1 MGAQMQH
8 GLLVLADISG
18 FTSFVAQTELE
29 HAHDILSELLE
40 LLVSRLT
47 PTFQL
52 VEIEGDAV
60 YVTAPEARVP
70 RGDTLLEFYESAYAA
85 FKDRVEA
92 VRRQTTCTCNAC
104 RLIPTLDVKFI
115 TTCGDYIL
123 QNIAGSIKPVGSA
136 VNLVH
141 RLSKNHIADA
151 TGWHAYALFT
161 EGAIAHTNINSDGMH
176 VQTETYEHLGT
187 VTTYSLD
194 LLTRYRTMV
203 EARRVFLAREDADWA
218 MTLDLPAPPPV
229 VWAFLN
235 DPEKRALWDRN
246 EIRPE
251 NSHARRGVGS
261 RNHCVHGKNRER
273 LQTILDWR
281 PFDYYT
287 IQDQASTSTKPEML
301 MTLQLVPNAGG
312 TRLNATL
319 KMLMPAPTPVRRSL
333 CAFMMKY
340 MKVEQNWR
348 NLERVIHTEQR
359 ESAPTPIP
367 A

>member
-29 HAHDILSELLE
+29 HSHDILSELLE

-47 PTFQL
+47 PTFNL

-60 YVTAPEARVP
+60 YVTAPEARAP
-70 RGDTLLEFYESAYAA
+70 RGDTLLEFYESTYAA

-92 VRRQTTCTCNAC
+92 VRRRTTCTCNAC

-115 TTCGDYIL
+115 TACGDYVL
-123 QNIAGSIKPVGSA
+123 QNIAGSNKPVGSA

-141 RLSKNHIADA
+141 RLSKNHVAEA

-161 EGAIAHTNINSDGMH
+161 ESALAHTNVSSNGMH
-176 VQTETYEHLGT
+176 IQAETYEHLGT

-194 LLTRYRTMV
+194 LLTRYRKMV
-203 EARRVFLAREDADWA
+203 EARRVFVARQDADWA
-218 MTLDLPAPPPV
+218 LTLDLPAAAPV
-229 VWAFLN
+229 VWSYLN
-235 DPEKRALWDRN
+235 DPEKRVLWDRN
-246 EIRPE
+246 EIRPDKTD
-251 NSHARRGVGS
+251 ARRGVGS
-261 RNHCVHGKNRER
+261 RNHCVHGKNSER

-287 IQDQASTSTKPEML
+287 IEDQASTSDKPEML
-301 MTLQLVPNAGG
+301 LTCQLVPNAGG
-312 TRLNATL
+312 TQLNVHL

-333 CAFMMKY
+333 CSFMMRY

-348 NLERVIHTEQR
+348 NLERVIAAQPSER
-359 ESAPTPIP
+359 APSPVQ